1 MSAREK
7 SRISRPFRRIRK
19 ASKRWRRRIAIGL
32 GLAPPLADRGYMI
45 CATSRTGST
54 YLCQLLAS
62 TGLLGNP
69 AEYFNR
75 AGQRTRNDPAY
86 PSGRRTQLDIIRT
99 RGATSNGIYAVKVIS
114 PQIQRYK
121 AHADP
126 FRDLPNLALVRIRRM
141 DVLGQAISLARA
153 RQTGQ
158 FIASDRQR
166 RAPAYDARALR
177 HALRSIE
184 KQEAIWDEAI
194 GRRGVQALS
203 IAYEDMLADPQAV
216 VDRVALLM
224 GVALPVP
231 IDRSL
236 IKLSVQRDE
245 QSAEWRARF
254 LAEGGGEFR
263 YLSNHR

>member
-54 YLCQLLAS
+54 YLCELLTS

-69 AEYFNR
+69 KEYFNR
-75 AGQRTRNDPAY
+75 AGRRRHNDPAY
-86 PSGRRTQLDIIRT
+86 PSGRRAQLDIVRT
-99 RGATSNGIYAVKVIS
+99 SGATSNGIYAVKVIS

-121 AHADP
+121 THADP
-126 FRDLPNLALVRIRRM
+126 FHDLPNLALVRVRRR

-158 FIASDRQR
+158 FTASHLQR
-166 RAPAYDARALR
+166 EAPAYDARALR
-177 HALRSIE
+177 HALRSVE
-184 KQEAIWDEAI
+184 KQEAIWDQVI
-194 GRRGVQALS
+194 GRRGVQPLS
-203 IAYEDMLADPQAV
+203 IAYEDLLADPQAV
-216 VDRVALLM
+216 VDWIASLV

-231 IDRSL
+231 LDRSL
-236 IKLSVQRDE
+236 VTLSVQRDE
-245 QSAEWRARF
+245 QSADWRARF
-254 LAEGGGEFR
+254 LAECGDDFPHLVPR
-263 YLSNHR
+263 

>member
-1 MSAREK
+1 MSVREK

-69 AEYFNR
+69 KEYFNR
-75 AGQRTRNDPAY
+75 AGQRRHNDPAY
-86 PSGRRTQLDIIRT
+86 PAGRKAQLDIIRT
-99 RGATSNGIYAVKVIS
+99 SGATSNGIYAVKVIS

-126 FRDLPNLALVRIRRM
+126 FRDLPNLTLVRVRRR

-158 FIASDRQR
+158 FIATDQPRG
-166 RAPAYDARALR
+166 APVYDAGAIR
-177 HALRSIE
+177 HSLRSIE
-184 KQEAIWDEAI
+184 RQEAVWDAALAQL
-194 GRRGVQALS
+194 GVQPLS
-203 IAYEDMLADPQAV
+203 ITYEGIVADPQAV
-216 VDRVALLM
+216 VDRIAAHLGLTT
-224 GVALPVP
+224 PVK
-231 IDRSL
+231 INQA
-236 IKLSVQRDE
+236 IVTHTMQRDE
-245 QSAEWRARF
+245 QSADWRARF
-254 LAEGGGEFR
+254 LTECGKDFPHLAPR
-263 YLSNHR
+263 